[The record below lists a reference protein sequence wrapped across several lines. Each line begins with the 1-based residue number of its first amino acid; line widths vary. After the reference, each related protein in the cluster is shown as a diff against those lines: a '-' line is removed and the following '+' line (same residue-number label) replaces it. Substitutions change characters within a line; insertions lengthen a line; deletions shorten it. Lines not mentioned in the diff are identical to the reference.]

1 MNNGLL
7 AAALM
12 LSAGLPVPLESFCV
26 RPGDSIEAVHKQCR
40 VVSEGVDY
48 TEEGTLPHLKV
59 AYGRDVVS
67 LDIYD
72 GKIDLIQ
79 FRRGLLPFPGVALG
93 DDLGSIKRSNPSL
106 ELRSMQGEEG
116 YLVSLKDSRRCMS
129 LIFEAG
135 HISDADFK
143 QEKFDDLKLV
153 GINWVVC

>member
-1 MNNGLL
+1 MNSGLL
-7 AAALM
+7 VAVLLM
-12 LSAGLPVPLESFCV
+12 SGNSPAPLQSLCV
-26 RPGDSIEAVHKQCR
+26 RPGDSIEAAHKQCR
-40 VVSEGVDY
+40 VLSEGVDY
-48 TEEGTLPHLKV
+48 TEEGALPHLKV
-59 AYGRDVVS
+59 AYGRDIVT
-67 LDIYD
+67 LDIYEE
-72 GKIDLIQ
+72 KIDLIR

-135 HISDADFK
+135 HVSDADFN
-143 QEKFDDLKLV
+143 QGKFDDLKLM